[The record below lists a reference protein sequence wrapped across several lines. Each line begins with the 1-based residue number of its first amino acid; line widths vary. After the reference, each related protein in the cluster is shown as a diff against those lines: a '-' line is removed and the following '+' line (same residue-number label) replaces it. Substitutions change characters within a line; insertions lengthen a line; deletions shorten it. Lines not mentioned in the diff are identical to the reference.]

1 MFDIKMYLGILFVM
15 TFVMY
20 GFYFFIDDLRDGYWI
35 GIPACSALL
44 LFGIAE
50 VFSWGCWFFFVS

>member
-1 MFDIKMYLGILFVM
+1 MIDIKMHFGILFVM
-15 TFVMY
+15 MFVMY
-20 GFYFFIDDLRDGYWI
+20 GFYFFKDDLRDGYGI
-35 GIPACSALL
+35 GIPARAALL